1 MKLKNWLAL
10 LLAVV
15 MVFSCAACTGND
27 TSSDPVDNTDS
38 SVVDGS
44 SDDASSDDAS
54 SDDASSDDASSDDAS
69 SDDGNLL
76 VGSNTDL
83 SSKTSSTDSTNESS
97 SKVEISDASS
107 EVDITTYSQEK
118 MFGNIAGTTM
128 KLFTSDLTENDLLV
142 MSEFQTRYD
151 VTVEVTNMSWAQ
163 WESSLASLV
172 ASGNVPDVA
181 AWTDALFLG
190 WAYGN
195 LAQPINKYMDMS
207 DPIWKD
213 NSDIMNLYK
222 IGNKYY
228 GIPLENYDLFLI
240 YYNATL
246 FEEQKVTD
254 PLTLYKQGNWT
265 FETFLDTAKKMTI
278 KDGETTKTYGFTT
291 WYWQVFILAAGSR
304 ILEPKGSTY
313 KVNLQNDAAY
323 AGIDMIR
330 DLYVS
335 GALKRSAQYTD
346 IATRVV
352 AMQSERPYHLVGQNE
367 LYDSANMEDELGM
380 VPFPTTTKGGK
391 QYAPA
396 LVTTNFIPT
405 GAANPMAGVAY
416 TYYGNARGRFGEETG
431 DKGVLANRRRSLS
444 DEHKKILDDYLEDAT
459 IVTTYL
465 EGLSGWGNSAREE
478 LWKEIMP
485 EDPTT
490 AKSGAEAA
498 ATMESQIDSLLKLT
512 IGG

>member
-15 MVFSCAACTGND
+15 MVFSCAACNGKD
-27 TSSDPVDNTDS
+27 TSSDDVDNPSS

-54 SDDASSDDASSDDAS
+54 SDDASSDETSS
-69 SDDGNLL
+69 DGNLL
-76 VGSNTDL
+76 VGSNVSGT
-83 SSKTSSTDSTNESS
+83 SSGNKTSNTNGSSSNNSS

-107 EVDITTYSQEK
+107 EVKVTTYQQEEK
-118 MFGNIAGTTM
+118 FGDIGGTTM
-128 KLFTSDLTENDLLV
+128 KLFTDDITENDLLI
-142 MSEFQTRYD
+142 MSEFQERYN
-151 VTVEVTNMSWAQ
+151 VKMEVTNMSWSQ

-195 LAQPINKYMDMS
+195 LAQPVNKYLDMS
-207 DPIWKD
+207 DPIWKKH
-213 NSDIMNLYK
+213 SDIMDLYK

-228 GIPLENYDLFLI
+228 GMPLDGYSNFLI

-254 PLTLYKQGNWT
+254 PYTLYKQGNWT
-265 FETFLDTAKKMTI
+265 FDTFLETAKKMTI

-291 WYWQVFILAAGSR
+291 WYWQVFVLAAGSR

-335 GALKRSAQYTD
+335 GSFKKSAQATD
-346 IATRVV
+346 LLTRAV
-352 AMQSERPYHLVGQNE
+352 AMQSERPYHLIGQGE
-367 LYDSANMEDELGM
+367 YYTQMEDELGM
-380 VPFPTTTKGGK
+380 VPYPTVTKGAK

-416 TYYGNARGRFGEETG
+416 TYYSNARGIYGEETG
-431 DKGVLANRRRSLS
+431 DAGVLANRRRSLS
-444 DEHKKILDDYLEDAT
+444 DEHKKILDDYLENAT

-465 EGLSGWGNSAREE
+465 EGLSGWGNSARED
-478 LWKEIMP
+478 LWASIMP

-490 AKSGAEAA
+490 AISGAEAA
-498 ATMESQIDSLLKLT
+498 ATMESQINSLLKLT